1 MLSRFRQPAAD
12 FRVELSESAVR
23 PGDELRVRVSLNPR
37 DGFQVRRG
45 TVVIE
50 CVESYVEFSPSMNTG
65 RYGTGRQRLKGSR
78 ILYRHEEVI
87 IDDGRM
93 RRGLPF
99 YADFDWTVPSD
110 AVPTVTGE
118 SRDVFEVGIAWTVTT
133 ALDVA
138 GARDFNDRQQLTI
151 GSARTAQDEEPE
163 PSVREMADDECK
175 LTLTL
180 ASGTYSGWEEVEGS
194 LRAEMLQDMD
204 VSEVRAELVRIE
216 SFGYDGDEFLAGRV
230 RLEGDTKLRQGRVRE
245 WHLRLETGE
254 VYAPTV
260 STDYSSVT
268 WLVRGVLARR
278 MRLDTRIEQE
288 IRVVV

>member
-1 MLSRFRQPAAD
+1 MLLRFRQPAAD
-12 FRVELSESAVR
+12 FRVELSETTLR
-23 PGDELRVRVSLNPR
+23 PGDELRVRMSLIPR

-50 CVESYVEFSPSMNTG
+50 CVESYVELSHGMNTG
-65 RYGTGRQRLKGSR
+65 RYSTGTQRLKGTR

-99 YADFDWTVPSD
+99 YADFDWVVPSD
-110 AVPTVTGE
+110 ALPTVIGE
-118 SRDVFEVGIAWTVTT
+118 SRDVFDVGIVWTVTT
-133 ALDVA
+133 SLDVA
-138 GARDFNDRQQLTI
+138 GARDFNDRQQLTL
-151 GSARTAQDEEPE
+151 GSLRTAMNEEPE
-163 PSVREMADDECK
+163 PIVREMADDECK
-175 LTLTL
+175 MTLTI
-180 ASGTYSGWEEVEGS
+180 ASGEYSGWEEVEGT
-194 LRAEMLQDMD
+194 LRVEILQDMD

-216 SFGYDGDEFLAGRV
+216 SFGYDGDDFLAGRV
-230 RLEGDTKLRQGRVRE
+230 RLEGAAELQRDETRE
-245 WHLRLETGE
+245 WRFQLETGE
-254 VYAPTV
+254 VYASTV

-268 WLVRGVLARR
+268 WLVRCVLARR

>member
-12 FRVELSESAVR
+12 FRVELNESAVR

-99 YADFDWTVPSD
+99 YADVDWTVPSD
-110 AVPTVTGE
+110 AVHTVTGE

-163 PSVREMADDECK
+163 PIVREMADDECK

-278 MRLDTRIEQE
+278 MRLDTRIEQA